1 MRVEDHYMCN
11 YYKETK
17 TCLLHQPLVQ
27 TCIVVTDMNPV
38 TIKLKSLSNQSPLKQ
53 QKFGS
58 FELKVMVFSSNST
71 GKGI

>member
-27 TCIVVTDMNPV
+27 TCIAVTDMNPA
-38 TIKLKSLSNQSPLKQ
+38 TIKLKSLSNQSHLKQ
-53 QKFGS
+53 QKYGS
-58 FELKVMVFSSNST
+58 IELKVKVFSSNSAR
-71 GKGI
+71 KGI